1 MLQGAQRL
9 GQVSF
14 YTNHPTLLLVSHHS
28 LATLPWNY
36 SSPLM
41 LNGCK
46 NRGKAESKGGTVLQ
60 NKLMDGG
67 ESSISEVSEDNK
79 YIHSHEK
86 VPPPYYCF
94 KPHQPKSRAVKWT
107 CLSRQSNCFK
117 KRFALAFDNLLA
129 FLETFY
135 SWFFFHPKGPFLY
148 ISSNLFFACYLW
160 PCKTNLHV
168 DCKGTH
174 SFAAA
179 VVSHF

>member
-1 MLQGAQRL
+1 MKKCHPLIT
-9 GQVSF
+9 VS
-14 YTNHPTLLLVSHHS
+14 S
-28 LATLPWNY
+28 LI
-36 SSPLM
+36 SPRVEQS
-41 LNGCK
+41 N
-46 NRGKAESKGGTVLQ
+46 EHV
-60 NKLMDGG
+60 
-67 ESSISEVSEDNK
+67 
-79 YIHSHEK
+79 
-86 VPPPYYCF
+86 F
-94 KPHQPKSRAVKWT
+94 
-107 CLSRQSNCFK
+107 SRQSNCFK

-174 SFAAA
+174 SFAGA